1 MYIYVVFRSVIAL
14 GVCVGILGVAV
25 VGLGWCM
32 HRMNK
37 RMNKEMKRKLSDENI
52 VYYNPAQESAEIL
65 EGVDHLEQL
74 KRRVLVERLESG
86 IDREVEDL
94 GFMTNDA
101 DEFSFTH
108 NYQKQTVHK
117 EVACS

>member
-1 MYIYVVFRSVIAL
+1 M
-14 GVCVGILGVAV
+14 
-25 VGLGWCM
+25 
-32 HRMNK
+32 
-37 RMNKEMKRKLSDENI
+37 
-52 VYYNPAQESAEIL
+52 
-65 EGVDHLEQL
+65 EQL

-108 NYQKQTVHK
+108 NYQKQTVRK
-117 EVACS
+117 KVACS

>member
-32 HRMNK
+32 HRLNK
-37 RMNKEMKRKLSDENI
+37 RMKRKLSDENI

-65 EGVDHLEQL
+65 
-74 KRRVLVERLESG
+74 
-86 IDREVEDL
+86 
-94 GFMTNDA
+94 
-101 DEFSFTH
+101 
-108 NYQKQTVHK
+108 K
-117 EVACS
+117 ELIIWNS